1 MARNITQK
9 QKTGYYLGMILIG
22 IGVILFSAP
31 FVDVFFNGLEPKEP
45 KERGGLPYSFKL
57 ALVGFV
63 LLGIGNTLRMIS
75 ARGLAGSGLL
85 LAPKQARKDLEPYS
99 RMAGGMIQDALEE
112 TGGLTSGTTPEKVMI
127 RCQACKKLNEEDSR
141 FCQECGEPI

>member
-22 IGVILFSAP
+22 IGIIMFSAP
-31 FVDVFFNGLEPKEP
+31 FIDVLFNGLEPN
-45 KERGGLPYSFKL
+45 ERGLPESFKV

-63 LLGIGNTLRMIS
+63 LLASGNVLRSIS

-85 LAPKQARKDLEPYS
+85 LLQLCSCRSCAL
-99 RMAGGMIQDALEE
+99 GGCSCLKPNR
-112 TGGLTSGTTPEKVMI
+112 LTSPI
-127 RCQACKKLNEEDSR
+127 RSSR
-141 FCQECGEPI
+141 KARILFWVL

>member
-1 MARNITQK
+1 MARNITQE

-22 IGVILFSAP
+22 IGIIMFSAP
-31 FVDVFFNGLEPKEP
+31 FIDVLFNGLEPN
-45 KERGGLPYSFKL
+45 ERGLPESFKV

-63 LLGIGNTLRMIS
+63 LLAIGNVLRSIS

-112 TGGLTSGTTPEKVMI
+112 SGGLTSGKTPE
-127 RCQACKKLNEEDSR
+127 
-141 FCQECGEPI
+141 

>member
-9 QKTGYYLGMILIG
+9 QKTGYYLGMILMG
-22 IGVILFSAP
+22 IGFIMFSAP
-31 FVDVFFNGLEPKEP
+31 FVDVFLNGLEPN
-45 KERGGLPYSFKL
+45 ERGGFPDSFKV
-57 ALVGFV
+57 AMVGFV
-63 LLGIGNTLRMIS
+63 VLGIGGALRMIS

-85 LAPKQARKDLEPYS
+85 LAPKRARKDLEPYS

-112 TGGLTSGTTPEKVMI
+112 TGGLGSGKTQEKVMI
-127 RCQACKKLNEEDSR
+127 RCQVCKKLNEEDSR

>member
-9 QKTGYYLGMILIG
+9 QKTGYYLGMILTGIG
-22 IGVILFSAP
+22 IIMFTAP
-31 FVDVFFNGLEPKEP
+31 FIDVLFNGLEPN
-45 KERGGLPYSFKL
+45 ERGLPESFKV

-63 LLGIGNTLRMIS
+63 LLAIGNVLRSIS

-112 TGGLTSGTTPEKVMI
+112 SGGLTSGKAPEKVMI
-127 RCQACKKLNEEDSR
+127 RCQVCKKLNEEDSR

>member
-22 IGVILFSAP
+22 IGIIMFSAP
-31 FVDVFFNGLEPKEP
+31 FIDVLFNGLEPN
-45 KERGGLPYSFKL
+45 ERGLPESFKV

-63 LLGIGNTLRMIS
+63 LLAIGNVLRSIS

-112 TGGLTSGTTPEKVMI
+112 SGGLTSGKTPEKVMI
-127 RCQACKKLNEEDSR
+127 RCQVCKKLNEEDSR

>member
-22 IGVILFSAP
+22 IGIIMFSAP
-31 FVDVFFNGLEPKEP
+31 FIDVLFNGLEPN
-45 KERGGLPYSFKL
+45 ERGLPESFKV

-63 LLGIGNTLRMIS
+63 LLAIGNILRSIS

-112 TGGLTSGTTPEKVMI
+112 SGGLTSGKTPEKVMI
-127 RCQACKKLNEEDSR
+127 RCQVCKKLNEEDSR

>member
-22 IGVILFSAP
+22 IGIIMFSAP
-31 FVDVFFNGLEPKEP
+31 FIDVLFNGLEPN
-45 KERGGLPYSFKL
+45 ERGLPESFKV

-63 LLGIGNTLRMIS
+63 LLAIGNILRSIS

-112 TGGLTSGTTPEKVMI
+112 SGGLTSGKAPEKVMI
-127 RCQACKKLNEEDSR
+127 RCQVCKKLNEEDSR

>member
-9 QKTGYYLGMILIG
+9 QKTGFYLGMILTGIG
-22 IGVILFSAP
+22 IIMFSAP
-31 FVDVFFNGLEPKEP
+31 FIDMLFNGLEPNEP
-45 KERGGLPYSFKL
+45 GLPESFKV

-63 LLGIGNTLRMIS
+63 LMAIGNVLRSIS

-112 TGGLTSGTTPEKVMI
+112 SGGLTSGKAPEKVMI
-127 RCQACKKLNEEDSR
+127 RCQVCKKLNEEDSR

>member
-22 IGVILFSAP
+22 IGIIMFSAP
-31 FVDVFFNGLEPKEP
+31 FIDVLFNGLEPN
-45 KERGGLPYSFKL
+45 ERGLPESFKV

-63 LLGIGNTLRMIS
+63 LLAIGNILRSIS

-112 TGGLTSGTTPEKVMI
+112 SGGLTSGKTPEKVMI

>member
-9 QKTGYYLGMILIG
+9 QKTGYYLGMILTGIG
-22 IGVILFSAP
+22 IIMFTAP
-31 FVDVFFNGLEPKEP
+31 FIDVLLNGLEPN
-45 KERGGLPYSFKL
+45 ERGLPESFKV

-63 LLGIGNTLRMIS
+63 LLAIGNILRSIS

-127 RCQACKKLNEEDSR
+127 RCQVCKKLNEEDSR
-141 FCQECGEPI
+141 VCQECGEPI

>member
-22 IGVILFSAP
+22 IGIIMFSAP
-31 FVDVFFNGLEPKEP
+31 FIDVLFNGLEPN
-45 KERGGLPYSFKL
+45 ERGLPESFKV

-63 LLGIGNTLRMIS
+63 LLAIGNVLRSIS

-112 TGGLTSGTTPEKVMI
+112 SGGLTSGKTPEKVMI

>member
-9 QKTGYYLGMILIG
+9 QKTGYYLGMILTGIG
-22 IGVILFSAP
+22 IIMFTAP
-31 FVDVFFNGLEPKEP
+31 FIDVLFNGLEPN
-45 KERGGLPYSFKL
+45 ERGLPESFKV

-63 LLGIGNTLRMIS
+63 LMAIGNILRSIS

-112 TGGLTSGTTPEKVMI
+112 SGGLTSGKAPEKVMI
-127 RCQACKKLNEEDSR
+127 RCQVCKKLNEEDSR

>member
-9 QKTGYYLGMILIG
+9 QKTGYYLGMILTGIG
-22 IGVILFSAP
+22 IIMFTAP
-31 FVDVFFNGLEPKEP
+31 FIDVLFNGLEPN
-45 KERGGLPYSFKL
+45 ERGLPESFKVAL
-57 ALVGFV
+57 AGCV
-63 LLGIGNTLRMIS
+63 LMAMGKIRRSIS
-75 ARGLAGSGLL
+75 ARGLAGSGLG

-112 TGGLTSGTTPEKVMI
+112 SGVLTSGKTPEKVMI
-127 RCQACKKLNEEDSR
+127 RCQVCKKLNEEESR

>member
-9 QKTGYYLGMILIG
+9 QKTGYYLGMILTGIG
-22 IGVILFSAP
+22 IIMFTAP
-31 FVDVFFNGLEPKEP
+31 FIDVLFNGLEPN
-45 KERGGLPYSFKL
+45 ERGLPESFKV

-63 LLGIGNTLRMIS
+63 LLAIGNILRSIS

-112 TGGLTSGTTPEKVMI
+112 SGGLTSGKAPEKVMI
-127 RCQACKKLNEEDSR
+127 RCQVCKKLNEEDSR

>member
-22 IGVILFSAP
+22 IGIIMFSAP
-31 FVDVFFNGLEPKEP
+31 FIDVLFNGLEPN
-45 KERGGLPYSFKL
+45 ERGLPESFKV

-63 LLGIGNTLRMIS
+63 LLAIGNVLRSIS

-112 TGGLTSGTTPEKVMI
+112 SGGLTSGKAPEKVMI
-127 RCQACKKLNEEDSR
+127 DL
-141 FCQECGEPI
+141 

>member
-9 QKTGYYLGMILIG
+9 QKTGYYLGMILTGIG
-22 IGVILFSAP
+22 IIMFSAP
-31 FVDVFFNGLEPKEP
+31 FIDMLFNGLEPNEP
-45 KERGGLPYSFKL
+45 GLPESFKV

-63 LLGIGNTLRMIS
+63 LMAIGNVLRSIS

-99 RMAGGMIQDALEE
+99 RMAGGMVKDALEE
-112 TGGLTSGTTPEKVMI
+112 TGGLGSGKTQEKVMI
-127 RCQACKKLNEEDSR
+127 RCQVCKKLNEEDSR

>member
-9 QKTGYYLGMILIG
+9 QKTGFYLGMILIG

-31 FVDVFFNGLEPKEP
+31 FADAFFNGLEPNE
-45 KERGGLPYSFKL
+45 GGGFPDSFKV
-57 ALVGFV
+57 AMVGFV
-63 LLGIGNTLRMIS
+63 FMWIGSALRMIS

-112 TGGLTSGTTPEKVMI
+112 TGGLTSGKTPEKVMI

>member
-9 QKTGYYLGMILIG
+9 QKTGYYLGMILTGIG
-22 IGVILFSAP
+22 IIMFTAP
-31 FVDVFFNGLEPKEP
+31 FIDVLFNGLEPN
-45 KERGGLPYSFKL
+45 ERGLPESFKV

-63 LLGIGNTLRMIS
+63 LLASGNVLRSIS

-99 RMAGGMIQDALEE
+99 RMAGGMVKDALEE
-112 TGGLTSGTTPEKVMI
+112 TGGLGSGKTQEKVMI
-127 RCQACKKLNEEDSR
+127 RCQVCKKLNEEDSR

>member
-1 MARNITQK
+1 MARNITNK
-9 QKTGYYLGMILIG
+9 QKTGFYLGTILLG
-22 IGVILFSAP
+22 LGVIMFSAP
-31 FVDVFFNGLEPKEP
+31 FVDVFFNGMTNREPGIP
-45 KERGGLPYSFKL
+45 DSFKI

-63 LLGIGNTLRMIS
+63 IVGLGQIFRVIS

-99 RMAGGMIQDALEE
+99 RMAGGMVKDALEE
-112 TGGLTSGTTPEKVMI
+112 TGGLASGKIQEKVMI

>member
-9 QKTGYYLGMILIG
+9 QKTGYYLGMILTGIG
-22 IGVILFSAP
+22 IIMFTAP
-31 FVDVFFNGLEPKEP
+31 FIDVLFNGLEPN
-45 KERGGLPYSFKL
+45 ERGLPESFKV

-63 LLGIGNTLRMIS
+63 LLAIGNVLRSIS

-112 TGGLTSGTTPEKVMI
+112 SGGLTSGKAPEKVMI
-127 RCQACKKLNEEDSR
+127 RCQVCKKLNEEESR